1 MFELDEMGVC
11 FGTEGECH
19 LRGSA
24 LSITGRLVHLPFSPA
39 QACESHARSGE
50 DHRPARDLVPDWAV
64 VRYGKCDAPVK
75 LRQQLCLEVVVEV
88 VSLT

>member
-1 MFELDEMGVC
+1 MRWESG
-11 FGTEGECH
+11 
-19 LRGSA
+19 LRKANVAYEA
-24 LSITGRLVHLPFSPA
+24 LPSPPRGRLVHLPFSPA
-39 QACESHARSGE
+39 QACETHARSGE